1 MITLHFLQT
10 FFQHPLSPTDISFTS
25 ISTDSR
31 SLQPGAL
38 FIALSGT
45 NFDGHDYIAK
55 AIAKG
60 AAALIIQKPYPNAT
74 IPTFLVDDTYK
85 ALGKIAAAWRAQ
97 FSCPI
102 IALTGSCGKTTTKTL
117 IANILAK
124 SGPTLSTQGTLNN
137 HIGVPLTL
145 LQLTH
150 DHHYAVIE
158 LGANHPGEIEY
169 LTKITNPTHAL
180 ITNAGPVHLEGFG
193 SLAGVARAKGEIY
206 ANLSPQSVA
215 ILNLDDAFAK
225 DWQKIIDKHP
235 TLTFGLTDQAQVSAR
250 HIHLNLQGQSE
261 FTLVTAQKEILI
273 SLPLL
278 GLHNISN
285 ALAAAAS
292 AVALGLPLILIKQGL
307 AVSNAVTKRL
317 TLCQAY
323 NGGLIID
330 DTYNA
335 NPAAF
340 KAAIQTLMHFPGK
353 KILVMGDMAEL
364 GEDTVF
370 YHEQLGKD
378 AHKAGIEILFATG
391 PLSAHAVKSFGENAF
406 HFENK
411 QQLIQS
417 LKEKLTQDAVILV
430 KGSRSAKME
439 DIVEN
444 LK

>member
-215 ILNLDDAFAK
+215 
-225 DWQKIIDKHP
+225 
-235 TLTFGLTDQAQVSAR
+235 
-250 HIHLNLQGQSE
+250 
-261 FTLVTAQKEILI
+261 
-273 SLPLL
+273 
-278 GLHNISN
+278 
-285 ALAAAAS
+285 
-292 AVALGLPLILIKQGL
+292 
-307 AVSNAVTKRL
+307 
-317 TLCQAY
+317 
-323 NGGLIID
+323 
-330 DTYNA
+330 
-335 NPAAF
+335 
-340 KAAIQTLMHFPGK
+340 
-353 KILVMGDMAEL
+353 
-364 GEDTVF
+364 
-370 YHEQLGKD
+370 
-378 AHKAGIEILFATG
+378 
-391 PLSAHAVKSFGENAF
+391 
-406 HFENK
+406 
-411 QQLIQS
+411 
-417 LKEKLTQDAVILV
+417 
-430 KGSRSAKME
+430 
-439 DIVEN
+439 
-444 LK
+444 